1 MMAAE
6 ETTETEAVPGDG
18 MDPSRF
24 ARPVVT
30 QVAGLFASILICFA
44 AAGLGA
50 AVTTPQI
57 RGWYATINKPSW
69 NPPDWV
75 FGPVWTVLYL
85 MMAVAAWLVW
95 RRSSFRM
102 DRIPLAVFAVQLAL
116 NSLWSVLFFGMQ
128 QPGLAAAEIL
138 LLVAMI
144 LATVVVFWRR
154 SPVAGSLLLPYLI
167 WVSFASVLNLSIW
180 QLNQ

>member
-1 MMAAE
+1 
-6 ETTETEAVPGDG
+6 
-18 MDPSRF
+18 
-24 ARPVVT
+24 
-30 QVAGLFASILICFA
+30 
-44 AAGLGA
+44 
-50 AVTTPQI
+50 
-57 RGWYATINKPSW
+57 
-69 NPPDWV
+69 
-75 FGPVWTVLYL
+75 VLYL

-116 NSLWSVLFFGMQ
+116 NSLWSVLFFGMR

-138 LLVAMI
+138 LLLAMI

-154 SPVAGSLLLPYLI
+154 SPVAGLLLVPYLM
-167 WVSFASVLNLSIW
+167 WVCFASILNLSIW